1 MLGFGIITGAL
12 KVLPLIVNAIS
23 AAEQLTEARGAD
35 KKRHALEL
43 VSDGLSVAEASSGR
57 NLLDDVAVRDCAEKV
72 IDAIVSLFKVLETRE
87 RADAARTD

>member
-1 MLGFGIITGAL
+1 MLGLGIITGAL

-43 VSDGLSVAEASSGR
+43 VSDGLSVAEASRGR
-57 NLLDDVAVRDCAEKV
+57 NLLADVAVRDCAETG